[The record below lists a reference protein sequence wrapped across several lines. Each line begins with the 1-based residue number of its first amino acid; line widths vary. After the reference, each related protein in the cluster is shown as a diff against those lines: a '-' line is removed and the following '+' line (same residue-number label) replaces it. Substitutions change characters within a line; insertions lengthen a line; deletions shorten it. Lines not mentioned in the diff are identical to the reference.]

1 MSALIA
7 NDDVESFGQQI
18 DDLAF
23 AFIAPLGADDCY
35 NGHIVA
41 ISRLQLAVY
50 NNSQEKTIMSATFN
64 PELASLREKV
74 EAQGSQI
81 SEIRGSL
88 QQLDKIVSATTR
100 QSVWQL
106 IALIVSL
113 SIAIVGGL
121 AYQTA
126 MIDKRIDQIEK
137 RFEQI
142 DKRIDQ
148 LGQRIELS
156 EKNITARFEDL
167 KQEVRA
173 QRK

>member
-1 MSALIA
+1 
-7 NDDVESFGQQI
+7 
-18 DDLAF
+18 
-23 AFIAPLGADDCY
+23 
-35 NGHIVA
+35 
-41 ISRLQLAVY
+41 
-50 NNSQEKTIMSATFN
+50 MSAT
-64 PELASLREKV
+64 EIAALREKV

-106 IALIVSL
+106 IALVVSL
-113 SIAIVGGL
+113 SMAIVGGL
-121 AYQTA
+121 AYQTS

-142 DKRIDQ
+142 DKRIEQIDK
-148 LGQRIELS
+148 RIELS
-156 EKNITARFEDL
+156 EKNMTARFDDL

>member
-1 MSALIA
+1 
-7 NDDVESFGQQI
+7 
-18 DDLAF
+18 
-23 AFIAPLGADDCY
+23 
-35 NGHIVA
+35 
-41 ISRLQLAVY
+41 
-50 NNSQEKTIMSATFN
+50 MSATFN

-121 AYQTA
+121 AYQTT

-148 LGQRIELS
+148 LEQRIELS